1 MPIGLCRASKIGL
14 GAVGLSG
21 LLLLAG
27 YSLGRGAASTD
38 QVETIE
44 IPPFSIKST
53 GVGARFC
60 TENEAFSRFRAGT
73 DPQVFNQIRSLNVR
87 VTVAFDRGV
96 VCNLSGLMVQQHRQ
110 RLVEIREP
118 FNIFMLVALN
128 GKAEIISEDFANALA
143 SSEAMTALASN
154 FGVKADVVPVP
165 DIRPIKGAW
174 QQ

>member
-1 MPIGLCRASKIGL
+1 M
-14 GAVGLSG
+14 
-21 LLLLAG
+21 
-27 YSLGRGAASTD
+27 
-38 QVETIE
+38 
-44 IPPFSIKST
+44 
-53 GVGARFC
+53 
-60 TENEAFSRFRAGT
+60 
-73 DPQVFNQIRSLNVR
+73 
-87 VTVAFDRGV
+87 TVAFDRGV